1 MKKLMALVFVPGI
14 GVAGTSYDL
23 NFRDLAHPASAPV
36 TSRHF
41 VQDGTVRVDLV
52 ENRVLIFKDQAL
64 YVVDNKARQF
74 SLDSFATRDRILAR
88 TADQV
93 QQIRAK
99 AATAPADQREKME
112 QGASTI
118 EKFQTDTFKTV
129 SRAYAATTNSEVVDG
144 HKCRI
149 WTETQ
154 EGAKRLELCVV
165 SANTVRGGDE
175 ILAGMK
181 MLSQYPVFGSL
192 QAFGVQFGYG
202 EWWTGI
208 ESLGGLPVLIR
219 EFEHGHVVLETT
231 ITNVHQE
238 RLSQSLFDIPDGYE
252 KLQSGHAREV
262 APQSTTGIVSQ

>member
-1 MKKLMALVFVPGI
+1 MDIMKKLIALVFVPGI

-23 NFRDLAHPASAPV
+23 NFRDLAQPTSAPM

-64 YVVDNKARQF
+64 YVVDNKARTF
-74 SLDSFATRDRILAR
+74 SGDSISTRDRILAR

-93 QQIRAK
+93 RQIRAK
-99 AATAPADQREKME
+99 AATAPPDQREKME
-112 QGASTI
+112 QGASSI

-129 SRAYAATTNSEVVDG
+129 SRAYAATTNSEMVDG
-144 HKCRI
+144 HECRI

-165 SANTVRGGDE
+165 SVDTVRGGDD

-181 MLSQYPVFGSL
+181 ILSQYPVFGSL
-192 QAFGVQFGYG
+192 QALGVQFGYG

-219 EFEHGHVVLETT
+219 EFEHGHVSLETT

-252 KLQSGHAREV
+252 KLQPGRTREV
-262 APQSTTGIVSQ
+262 APAESNK